1 MPVVRLSARQPLGLH
16 KGGTTTHMSEID
28 QLLAQIPMDQLA
40 EQLAEQLGVPE
51 GEAEQAARAAL
62 PALLG
67 GLQANASDPAGALSL
82 GQALQRHDGGLFGD
96 DGADLGGIDTAD
108 GEKIVA
114 NIFGANTDQVI
125 HQLGG
130 VSGRGGSSLISKLLP
145 ILAPIVLAYLSKK
158 LQQSGGLG
166 DILGQVLGGGA
177 GQSTSTRSGG
187 SYQQEEPSGPLI
199 PTDGSSPADQGYQQD
214 AQSGSASD
222 PMGGILGDIL
232 GQVLGGGATQSSQR
246 SSAPSAGSII
256 TDVLGGL
263 LGGGRR

>member
-1 MPVVRLSARQPLGLH
+1 
-16 KGGTTTHMSEID
+16 MSEID
-28 QLLAQIPMDQLA
+28 QLLAQIPI
-40 EQLAEQLGVPE
+40 EQLAEQLGVD
-51 GEAEQAARAAL
+51 EAQAQEATRAAL

-67 GLQANASDPAGALSL
+67 GLQANVADPAGAVSL
-82 GQALQRHDGGLFGD
+82 GQALQQHDGSLFGD
-96 DGADLGGIDTAD
+96 DVADLGGIDTAD
-108 GEKIVA
+108 GQKIVA
-114 NIFGANTDQVI
+114 NIFGDNTDQVI
-125 HQLGG
+125 QQLGG

-177 GQSTSTRSGG
+177 SPSTSTRSGG
-187 SYQQEEPSGPLI
+187 GSYQQEQPSGPLI
-199 PTDGSSPADQGYQQD
+199 PTDGSPADQGYPQD
-214 AQSGSASD
+214 QGGSAGSASD

-232 GQVLGGGATQSSQR
+232 GQVLGGAASQAGGSSR
-246 SSAPSAGSII
+246 SSAPNAGSII

>member
-1 MPVVRLSARQPLGLH
+1 
-16 KGGTTTHMSEID
+16 MSEID
-28 QLLAQIPMDQLA
+28 QLLAQIPIS
-40 EQLAEQLGVPE
+40 QLAEQLGVDE
-51 GEAEQAARAAL
+51 GQAEEATRAAL

-67 GLQANASDPAGALSL
+67 GLQANVADPAGALSL
-82 GQALQRHDGGLFGD
+82 GQALQQHDGSLFGD
-96 DGADLGGIDTAD
+96 DVADLGGIDTAD
-108 GEKIVA
+108 GQKIVA
-114 NIFGANTDQVI
+114 NIFGDNTDQVI

-177 GQSTSTRSGG
+177 SPSTSTRSGG
-187 SYQQEEPSGPLI
+187 GSYQQEQPSGPLI
-199 PTDGSSPADQGYQQD
+199 PTDGSDPADQVYPQGD
-214 AQSGSASD
+214 PADSRGSAGSASD

-232 GQVLGGGATQSSQR
+232 GQVLGGGQAGEAGQSRSSQR
-246 SSAPSAGSII
+246 SGAPSAGSII

>member
-1 MPVVRLSARQPLGLH
+1 
-16 KGGTTTHMSEID
+16 MSEID
-28 QLLAQIPMDQLA
+28 QLLAQIPI
-40 EQLAEQLGVPE
+40 EQLAEQLGVD
-51 GEAEQAARAAL
+51 EAQAQEATRAAL

-67 GLQANASDPAGALSL
+67 GLQANVADPAGALSL
-82 GQALQRHDGGLFGD
+82 GQALQQHDGSLFGD
-96 DGADLGGIDTAD
+96 DVADLGGIDTAD
-108 GEKIVA
+108 GQKIVA
-114 NIFGANTDQVI
+114 NIFGDNTDQVI
-125 HQLGG
+125 QQLGG

-177 GQSTSTRSGG
+177 SPSTSTRSGG
-187 SYQQEEPSGPLI
+187 GSYQQEQPSGPLI
-199 PTDGSSPADQGYQQD
+199 PTDGSSPADQGYPQD
-214 AQSGSASD
+214 QGGSGGSASD

-232 GQVLGGGATQSSQR
+232 GQVLGGAASQAGGSSR
-246 SSAPSAGSII
+246 SSAPNAGSII